1 MVGCVHDCGN
11 IKKDT
16 FLGGLHWV
24 CVAVLR
30 VSLVVSSRAYSLGVV
45 CRLLIAVASLV
56 AGAQAL
62 GPVGVCSCGSW
73 ALEHKVSSC
82 GTQA

>member
-24 CVAVLR
+24 FVAAGGFSLVAEDKGYSLVVVCGLLIVV
-30 VSLVVSSRAYSLGVV
+30 VSLVVKHQL
-45 CRLLIAVASLV
+45 
-56 AGAQAL
+56 
-62 GPVGVCSCGSW
+62 
-73 ALEHKVSSC
+73 
-82 GTQA
+82 